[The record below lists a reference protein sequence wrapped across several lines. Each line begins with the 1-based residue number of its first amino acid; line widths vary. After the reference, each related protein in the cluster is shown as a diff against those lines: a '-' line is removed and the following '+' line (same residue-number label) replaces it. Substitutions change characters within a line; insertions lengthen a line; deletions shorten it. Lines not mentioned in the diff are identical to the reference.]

1 MADLLRSGH
10 TMLNIACP
18 VCNNPVFRDKEGE
31 KFCPSCNRK
40 VVVTND
46 QITPNFEKREI
57 ASENNRNSEEI
68 RNKDVL
74 NSLNEVILK
83 KMQWIIEKLKME
95 TQLELIKNYTDILS
109 KLYDLLNKITFSIRN
124 NKKLA
129 P

>member
-18 VCNNPVFRDKEGE
+18 VCNNPVFQDKEGE

-40 VVVTND
+40 VVIVND
-46 QITPNFEKREI
+46 QITHNFEKREI
-57 ASENNRNSEEI
+57 AIENNRNSEDI

-95 TQLELIKNYTDILS
+95 TQLELIRNYVDILS
-109 KLYDLLNKITFSIRN
+109 KLYDLLNKITFSLRN